1 MEFNNQTVKALLGFV
16 CGGTCHHIQMQQRRG
31 EGDAAAGVYAMDGA
45 ITRAGVNARAIKLQA
60 VAIIAG
66 SAIKL
71 PTENAG
77 EGLLRDITQVH
88 CDIKNRTLGGAQL
101 NGGQ

>member
-1 MEFNNQTVKALLGFV
+1 
-16 CGGTCHHIQMQQRRG
+16 
-31 EGDAAAGVYAMDGA
+31 MDGA

-101 NGGQ
+101 HGGQSQATLANVIAKRLMRHRAEHSLQVPL

>member
-1 MEFNNQTVKALLGFV
+1 
-16 CGGTCHHIQMQQRRG
+16 
-31 EGDAAAGVYAMDGA
+31 MDGV

-77 EGLLRDITQVH
+77 EGLLRDMVMLPTY
-88 CDIKNRTLGGAQL
+88 
-101 NGGQ
+101 

>member
-1 MEFNNQTVKALLGFV
+1 
-16 CGGTCHHIQMQQRRG
+16 
-31 EGDAAAGVYAMDGA
+31 MDGA

-101 NGGQ
+101 NGGQSQATLATVIAKRLMRHRAEHSLQVPL

>member
-1 MEFNNQTVKALLGFV
+1 
-16 CGGTCHHIQMQQRRG
+16 
-31 EGDAAAGVYAMDGA
+31 MDGA

-88 CDIKNRTLGGAQL
+88 FDIKNLTLGGAQL
-101 NGGQ
+101 NGGQLQAALAKVITKGLMRHRAEHPL